1 MKSIS
6 NPPTVQQ
13 LLDII
18 QGYENLVMGI
28 QAALD
33 TEETGS
39 NLIEVA
45 RDACEAERTLAALQ
59 HKIAADVVG
68 SMQDDE

>member
-1 MKSIS
+1 MKT
-6 NPPTVQQ
+6 NDNYTTEQ
-13 LLDII
+13 LLLII
-18 QGYENLVMGI
+18 AAYENLVLGI

-39 NLIEVA
+39 DLIEVA
-45 RDACEAERTLAALQ
+45 RAACEAERTLAALE

-68 SMQDDE
+68 SMQEDE